1 MKRIANIIVLVI
13 ALAACIVSFIF
24 AGSFDEKKK
33 DKYYAT
39 LQVKECHPEMITDLQ
54 KATPEVLPQYVDKY
68 QALIDSTETL
78 VNQKDLQRNIF
89 YTFISHL
96 SELQDT
102 TFEAFK
108 NDFPRY
114 SSILFKKADNK
125 DYYVN
130 GFNNVKSF
138 DQLSDY
144 INTLKADY
152 ESVKQD
158 YLVSAAELK
167 QMKEVVKWSS
177 DINAAISVEKKQH
190 DLSQLQD
197 EVAGF
202 QKQAKLINITVNLI
216 YVLAFLTIA
225 LLLFFAIRGI
235 VSDFKSSMGMLLG
248 VVALIVV
255 FLIGYFVSPDVHGP
269 SAVKEN
275 LMPSTIK
282 LVGAGTI
289 TTYVVFF
296 GAILSIFATI
306 IINAFKK

>member
-54 KATPEVLPQYVDKY
+54 KATPDALPQYVDKY

-190 DLSQLQD
+190 DLTQLQD

-235 VSDFKSSMGMLLG
+235 ASDFKSSMGMLLG
-248 VVALIVV
+248 IVALIVV

-282 LVGAGTI
+282 LVGAGAI

-296 GAILSIFATI
+296 GAILSIFATV

>member
-54 KATPEVLPQYVDKY
+54 KATPEALPQYVDKY

-190 DLSQLQD
+190 DLTQLQD

-235 VSDFKSSMGMLLG
+235 ASDFKSSMGMLLG
-248 VVALIVV
+248 IVALIVV

-282 LVGAGTI
+282 LVGAGAI

>member
-54 KATPEVLPQYVDKY
+54 KATPEALPQYVDKY

-190 DLSQLQD
+190 DLTQLQD

>member
-190 DLSQLQD
+190 DLTQLQD

>member
-13 ALAACIVSFIF
+13 ALAACVVSFIF

-54 KATPEVLPQYVDKY
+54 KATPEALPQYVDKY

-190 DLSQLQD
+190 DLTQLQD

-202 QKQAKLINITVNLI
+202 QKQAKMINITVNLI

-282 LVGAGTI
+282 LVGAGAI

>member
-54 KATPEVLPQYVDKY
+54 KATPEALPQYVDKY

>member
-54 KATPEVLPQYVDKY
+54 KATPEALPQYVDKY

-190 DLSQLQD
+190 DLTQLQD

-282 LVGAGTI
+282 LVGAGAI

>member
-54 KATPEVLPQYVDKY
+54 KATPEALPQYVDKY

-197 EVAGF
+197 EVVGF

>member
-54 KATPEVLPQYVDKY
+54 KATPEALPQYVDKY

-102 TFEAFK
+102 TFEVFK

>member
-13 ALAACIVSFIF
+13 ALAACIVAFIF

-54 KATPEVLPQYVDKY
+54 AATPEALPQYVDKY

-108 NDFPRY
+108 AEFPHF
-114 SSILFKKADNK
+114 SSLLFKKADNK

-130 GFNNVKSF
+130 GFDKVKTF
-138 DQLSDY
+138 EELPAY
-144 INTLKADY
+144 INTLKSDY

-167 QMKEVVKWSS
+167 QMKEVVKWTS

-190 DLSQLQD
+190 DLNQLQD
-197 EVAGF
+197 EVASF
-202 QKQAKLINITVNLI
+202 QKQAKMINVTVNLI
-216 YVLAFLTIA
+216 YVLGFLTIA
-225 LLLFFAIRGI
+225 LLIFFAVRGI
-235 VSDFKSSMGMLLG
+235 ASDFKSSIGMLLG

-269 SAVKEN
+269 AAVKEN
-275 LMPSTIK
+275 LMPTTIK

-296 GAILSIFATI
+296 GAILSIFATV

>member
-54 KATPEVLPQYVDKY
+54 KATPEALPQYVDKY

-152 ESVKQD
+152 ESEKQD

-190 DLSQLQD
+190 DLTQLQD

-235 VSDFKSSMGMLLG
+235 ASDFKSSMGMLLG
-248 VVALIVV
+248 IVALIVV
-255 FLIGYFVSPDVHGP
+255 FFIGYFVSPDVHGP

-282 LVGAGTI
+282 LVGAGAI

-296 GAILSIFATI
+296 GAILSIFATV

>member
-54 KATPEVLPQYVDKY
+54 KATPEALPQYVDKY

-158 YLVSAAELK
+158 YLVSTAELK

-197 EVAGF
+197 EVVGF

>member
-54 KATPEVLPQYVDKY
+54 KATPEALPQYVDKY

-138 DQLSDY
+138 GQLSDY

-190 DLSQLQD
+190 DLTQLQD

>member
-54 KATPEVLPQYVDKY
+54 KATPEALPQYVDKY

-190 DLSQLQD
+190 DLTQLQD

-202 QKQAKLINITVNLI
+202 QKQAKLINITINLI

-282 LVGAGTI
+282 LVGAGAI

>member
-108 NDFPRY
+108 NDLPRY

-190 DLSQLQD
+190 DLTQLQD

-282 LVGAGTI
+282 LVGAGAI

>member
-197 EVAGF
+197 EVVGF
-202 QKQAKLINITVNLI
+202 QKQAKLINITINLI

>member
-54 KATPEVLPQYVDKY
+54 KATPEALPQYVDKY
-68 QALIDSTETL
+68 QTLIDSTETL

-138 DQLSDY
+138 DQLSGY
-144 INTLKADY
+144 INTLKTDY

-197 EVAGF
+197 EVVGF
-202 QKQAKLINITVNLI
+202 QKQAKLINLTVNLI

-235 VSDFKSSMGMLLG
+235 VSDLKSSMGMLLG

>member
-197 EVAGF
+197 EVVGF

-282 LVGAGTI
+282 LVGAGAI

>member
-190 DLSQLQD
+190 DLTQLQD
-197 EVAGF
+197 EVVGF
-202 QKQAKLINITVNLI
+202 QKQAKLINITINLI

>member
-54 KATPEVLPQYVDKY
+54 KATPEALPQYVDKY

-190 DLSQLQD
+190 DLTQLQD

-235 VSDFKSSMGMLLG
+235 ASDFKSSMGMLLG
-248 VVALIVV
+248 IVALIVV

-282 LVGAGTI
+282 LVGAGAI

-296 GAILSIFATI
+296 GAILSIFATV

>member
-282 LVGAGTI
+282 LVGAGAI

>member
-54 KATPEVLPQYVDKY
+54 KATPEALPQYVDKY

-190 DLSQLQD
+190 DLTQLQD

-235 VSDFKSSMGMLLG
+235 ASDFKSSMGMLLG
-248 VVALIVV
+248 IVALIVV
-255 FLIGYFVSPDVHGP
+255 FLVGYFVSPDVHGP

-282 LVGAGTI
+282 LVGAGAI

-296 GAILSIFATI
+296 GAILSIFATV

>member
-54 KATPEVLPQYVDKY
+54 KATPEALPQYVDKY

-190 DLSQLQD
+190 DLTQLQD

-282 LVGAGTI
+282 LVGAGAI

-306 IINAFKK
+306 IINALKK

>member
-54 KATPEVLPQYVDKY
+54 KATPEALPQYVDKY

-190 DLSQLQD
+190 DLTQLQD
-197 EVAGF
+197 EVARF

>member
-39 LQVKECHPEMITDLQ
+39 LQVKECHPEMIADLQ
-54 KATPEVLPQYVDKY
+54 KATPEALPQYVDKY

-190 DLSQLQD
+190 DLTQLQD

-235 VSDFKSSMGMLLG
+235 ASDFKSSMGMLLG
-248 VVALIVV
+248 IVALIVV

-282 LVGAGTI
+282 LVGAGAI

-296 GAILSIFATI
+296 GAILSIFATV

>member
-54 KATPEVLPQYVDKY
+54 KATPEALPQYVDKY

-197 EVAGF
+197 EVVGF

-296 GAILSIFATI
+296 GAILSIFATV

>member
-54 KATPEVLPQYVDKY
+54 KATPEALPQYVDKY

-108 NDFPRY
+108 NDVPRY

-197 EVAGF
+197 EVVGF
-202 QKQAKLINITVNLI
+202 QKQAKLINITINLI

>member
-197 EVAGF
+197 EVVGF

>member
-54 KATPEVLPQYVDKY
+54 KATPEALPQYVDKY

-190 DLSQLQD
+190 DLTQLQD
-197 EVAGF
+197 EVVGF

>member
-114 SSILFKKADNK
+114 SSILFKKSDNK

-197 EVAGF
+197 EVVGF
-202 QKQAKLINITVNLI
+202 QKQAKLINITINLI

>member
-13 ALAACIVSFIF
+13 ALAACIVAFIF

-54 KATPEVLPQYVDKY
+54 AATPEALPQYVDKY

-108 NDFPRY
+108 AEFPHF
-114 SSILFKKADNK
+114 SSLLFKKADNK

-130 GFNNVKSF
+130 GFDKVKTF
-138 DQLSDY
+138 EELPVY
-144 INTLKADY
+144 INTLKSDY

-167 QMKEVVKWSS
+167 QMKEVVKWTS

-190 DLSQLQD
+190 DLNQLQD
-197 EVAGF
+197 EVASF
-202 QKQAKLINITVNLI
+202 QKQAKMINVTVNLI
-216 YVLAFLTIA
+216 YVLGFLTIA
-225 LLLFFAIRGI
+225 LLIFFAVRGI
-235 VSDFKSSMGMLLG
+235 ASDFKSSIGMLLG

-269 SAVKEN
+269 AAVKEN
-275 LMPSTIK
+275 LMPTTIK

-296 GAILSIFATI
+296 GAILSIFATV

>member
-54 KATPEVLPQYVDKY
+54 KATPEALPQYVDKY

-197 EVAGF
+197 EVVGF
-202 QKQAKLINITVNLI
+202 QKQAKLINITINLI

-282 LVGAGTI
+282 LVGAGAI

>member
-54 KATPEVLPQYVDKY
+54 KATPEALPQYVDKY

-282 LVGAGTI
+282 LVGAGAI

>member
-54 KATPEVLPQYVDKY
+54 KATPEALPQYVDKY

-190 DLSQLQD
+190 DLTQLQD

-225 LLLFFAIRGI
+225 ILLFFAIRGI
-235 VSDFKSSMGMLLG
+235 ASDFKSSMGMLLG
-248 VVALIVV
+248 IVALIVV
-255 FLIGYFVSPDVHGP
+255 FLVGYFVSPDVHGP

-282 LVGAGTI
+282 LVGAGAI

-296 GAILSIFATI
+296 GAILSIFATV

>member
-190 DLSQLQD
+190 DLTQLQD

-235 VSDFKSSMGMLLG
+235 ASDFKSSMGMLLG
-248 VVALIVV
+248 IVALIVV

-282 LVGAGTI
+282 LVGAGAI

>member
-54 KATPEVLPQYVDKY
+54 KATPEALPQYVDKY

-190 DLSQLQD
+190 DLTQLQD

-202 QKQAKLINITVNLI
+202 QKQAKLINITINLI

>member
-54 KATPEVLPQYVDKY
+54 KATPEALPQYVDKY

-190 DLSQLQD
+190 DLTQLQD
-197 EVAGF
+197 EVVGF
-202 QKQAKLINITVNLI
+202 QKQAKLINITINLI

>member
-54 KATPEVLPQYVDKY
+54 KATPEALPQYVDKY

-197 EVAGF
+197 EVVGF
-202 QKQAKLINITVNLI
+202 QKQAKLINITINLI

>member
-54 KATPEVLPQYVDKY
+54 KATPEALPQYVDKY

-197 EVAGF
+197 EVVGF
-202 QKQAKLINITVNLI
+202 QKQAKLINITINLI

-225 LLLFFAIRGI
+225 LLLFFAICT
-235 VSDFKSSMGMLLG
+235 DC
-248 VVALIVV
+248 
-255 FLIGYFVSPDVHGP
+255 
-269 SAVKEN
+269 SAR
-275 LMPSTIK
+275 
-282 LVGAGTI
+282 
-289 TTYVVFF
+289 
-296 GAILSIFATI
+296 
-306 IINAFKK
+306 